1 MLSSGEDA
9 PRAEHRSPIRGI
21 VIAGRRR
28 TGLTPLLDAVDLET
42 IPLFR
47 GLTATEQ
54 RYLHDLLGVRSFPAG
69 VDILTAEEP
78 GDVAYIVL
86 DGTVKVQVVRPD
98 GTAVILAI
106 LRAGEIA
113 GEMSL
118 IDQLGRSATVV
129 AMEQTTLA
137 WLTHTDFWNC
147 LRTMPTMTFNLAGIH
162 SRRLRLSNAH
172 VVALATLDIEG
183 RLSDQL
189 LTLSAEYGEATADG
203 GCRIPFRLTQG
214 DLAALV
220 GASRVRVNQI
230 LVSWKHNTVLTV
242 DRQHFVTLLN
252 RDALAAMAPGIRAEP
267 PWREV

>member
-1 MLSSGEDA
+1 M
-9 PRAEHRSPIRGI
+9 
-21 VIAGRRR
+21 
-28 TGLTPLLDAVDLET
+28 TPLLDAVDLKT

-47 GLTATEQ
+47 GLTPTEQ
-54 RYLHDLLGVRSFPAG
+54 RHLHDLLGVRTFPAG

-86 DGTVKVQVVRPD
+86 DGTVKVQVMRPD

-137 WLTHTDFWNC
+137 WLTHADFWNC
-147 LRTMPTMTFNLAGIH
+147 LRSMPTMAFNLAGIH

-172 VVALATLDIEG
+172 LAALATLNIEG
-183 RLSDQL
+183 RLADQL
-189 LTLSAEYGEATADG
+189 LALGAEYGEATPDG

-230 LVSWKHNTVLTV
+230 PVSWKQNNFLNV
-242 DRQHFVTLLN
+242 DGRHIVTLLN
-252 RDALAAMAPGIRAEP
+252 RGALADLAPGIRAEP

>member
-1 MLSSGEDA
+1 M
-9 PRAEHRSPIRGI
+9 
-21 VIAGRRR
+21 
-28 TGLTPLLDAVDLET
+28 TPLLDAVALET

-47 GLTATEQ
+47 GLTPTEQ
-54 RYLHDLLGVRSFPAG
+54 RHLHTRLGVKTFPAG
-69 VDILTAEEP
+69 VDILTAEQP

-86 DGTVKVQVVRPD
+86 DGTVKVQVDGPD
-98 GTAVILAI
+98 GTPVILAI

-118 IDQLGRSATVV
+118 VDRLGRSASVV

-147 LRTMPTMTFNLAGIH
+147 LRSMPTMTFNLAGIH
-162 SRRLRLSNAH
+162 TRRLRRANAH

-183 RLSDQL
+183 RLADQL
-189 LTLSAEYGEATADG
+189 LALAEEYGEAAPNG
-203 GCRIPFRLTQG
+203 SCRIPFRLTQG

-230 LVSWKHNTVLTV
+230 LVNWKHKAWLSV
-242 DRQHFVTLLN
+242 DGRHVITLLD
-252 RDALAAMAPGIRAEP
+252 RRALAEMVPGLRAEP
-267 PWREV
+267 LWREV

>member
-1 MLSSGEDA
+1 M
-9 PRAEHRSPIRGI
+9 
-21 VIAGRRR
+21 
-28 TGLTPLLDAVDLET
+28 TPLLDAADLET

-47 GLTATEQ
+47 GLTPSEQ
-54 RYLHDLLGVRSFPAG
+54 RHLHDLLGVRTFPAG
-69 VDILTAEEP
+69 TDILTAEEP

-86 DGTVKVQVVRPD
+86 DGTVKVQVDRPD

-106 LRAGEIA
+106 LRAGEVV

-118 IDQLGRSATVV
+118 VDSLGRSATVV

-137 WLTHTDFWNC
+137 WLTHTDFWSC
-147 LRTMPTMTFNLAGIH
+147 LRSIPTMTFNLAGIL

-172 VVALATLDIEG
+172 VAALATLDIEG
-183 RLSDQL
+183 RLADQL
-189 LTLSAEYGEATADG
+189 LALGEEYGEATADG

-230 LVSWKHNTVLTV
+230 LVNWKHDNFLTV
-242 DRQHFVTLLN
+242 DGRHVVTLLN
-252 RDALAAMAPGIRAEP
+252 RRALAELAPGLRDEP
-267 PWREV
+267 SRQEM

>member
-1 MLSSGEDA
+1 M
-9 PRAEHRSPIRGI
+9 
-21 VIAGRRR
+21 
-28 TGLTPLLDAVDLET
+28 TPLLDALDFET

-47 GLTATEQ
+47 GLTLAEH
-54 RYLHDLLGVRSFPAG
+54 RHLNDLLGVSTFPAG
-69 VDILTAEEP
+69 ADILTAEQP

-86 DGTVKVQVVRPD
+86 DGTVKVQVDRPD

-106 LRAGEIA
+106 LRAGELA

-118 IDQLGRSATVV
+118 VDRLGRSATVV
-129 AMEQTTLA
+129 AMEPTTLA
-137 WLTHTDFWNC
+137 WLTRTDFWHC
-147 LRTMPTMTFNLAGIH
+147 LRAMPTMTFNLAGIH
-162 SRRLRLSNAH
+162 SWRLRLSNAH

-183 RLSDQL
+183 RLADQL
-189 LTLSAEYGEATADG
+189 LALSEEYGEATPTG

-230 LVSWKHNTVLTV
+230 LVSWKHQGFLTV
-242 DRQHFVTLLN
+242 DGRHVVTLLN
-252 RDALAAMAPGIRAEP
+252 RGALAALVPGSRAEP

>member
-1 MLSSGEDA
+1 M
-9 PRAEHRSPIRGI
+9 
-21 VIAGRRR
+21 
-28 TGLTPLLDAVDLET
+28 TPLLDAVALEK

-47 GLTATEQ
+47 GLTPTEQ
-54 RYLHDLLGVRSFPAG
+54 RLLHDLLGIRSFPAG
-69 VDILTAEEP
+69 VDILRAEQP

-86 DGTVKVQVVRPD
+86 DGTVKVQIDRPD
-98 GTAVILAI
+98 GTSAILAI

-118 IDQLGRSATVV
+118 IDHLGRSATVV

-147 LRTMPTMTFNLAGIH
+147 LRSMPTMTFNLAGIL

-172 VVALATLDIEG
+172 VLALATLDIER
-183 RLSDQL
+183 RLADQL
-189 LTLSAEYGEATADG
+189 LTLTEEYGQATPDG

-230 LVSWKHNTVLTV
+230 LVGWKHEELLTV
-242 DRQHFVTLLN
+242 DGRHVVTLLD
-252 RDALAAMAPGIRAEP
+252 RRALAEMVPGLRTES

>member
-1 MLSSGEDA
+1 M
-9 PRAEHRSPIRGI
+9 
-21 VIAGRRR
+21 
-28 TGLTPLLDAVDLET
+28 TPLRDAFDLEA

-47 GLTATEQ
+47 GLTSAEQ
-54 RYLHDLLGVRSFPAG
+54 RHLHDLLGVRTFPAG
-69 VDILTAEEP
+69 VDLLRAEQP

-86 DGTVKVQVVRPD
+86 DGTVKVQVERPD

-118 IDQLGRSATVV
+118 IDRLGRSATVV
-129 AMEQTTLA
+129 AMERTTLA

-147 LRTMPTMTFNLAGIH
+147 LRSMPTMTFNLAGIH
-162 SRRLRLSNAH
+162 SRRLRLSNEH

-183 RLSDQL
+183 RLADQL
-189 LTLSAEYGEATADG
+189 LFLSEEYGEATPSD

-230 LVSWKHNTVLTV
+230 LVNWKHKELLTV
-242 DRQHFVTLLN
+242 DGRHVVTLLN
-252 RDALAAMAPGIRAEP
+252 RRALAKMVPGLRAEP

>member
-1 MLSSGEDA
+1 MTL
-9 PRAEHRSPIRGI
+9 
-21 VIAGRRR
+21 
-28 TGLTPLLDAVDLET
+28 LLDAVALET

-47 GLTATEQ
+47 GLTPVEQ
-54 RYLHDLLGVRSFPAG
+54 RHLHDLLGVKTFPAG
-69 VDILTAEEP
+69 ADILTAEQP

-86 DGTVKVQVVRPD
+86 DGTVKVQVDGPD
-98 GTAVILAI
+98 GTPVILAI

-118 IDQLGRSATVV
+118 VDRLGRSATVV

-137 WLTHTDFWNC
+137 WLTRTDFWNC
-147 LRTMPTMTFNLAGIH
+147 LRSMPTMTFNLAGIH
-162 SRRLRLSNAH
+162 SRRLRLANAH

-183 RLSDQL
+183 RLADQL
-189 LTLSAEYGEATADG
+189 LALAEEHGQATPNG

-230 LVSWKHNTVLTV
+230 LVSWKHKGYLIV
-242 DRQHFVTLLN
+242 DGRHIVTILN
-252 RDALAAMAPGIRAEP
+252 RRALDEMAPGLRAEP
-267 PWREV
+267 LWHEV